1 MSRLLQFCTG
11 TLWPGRRGWRAILV
25 IAFFAFS
32 SMNLHPV
39 ESDPDH
45 GHVVVGGSDADRAH
59 ALTVHL
65 ARMRLHPETDGDEH
79 PAPHAG
85 RAQTSCPIASTDEP
99 DVISIHGEAASIA
112 SFGAGGAAVASAT
125 PALLPPNTPAGP
137 LFASTAAGLP
147 DSALPPP
154 EPPPRAS

>member
-1 MSRLLQFCTG
+1 ML
-11 TLWPGRRGWRAILV
+11 RRGWRAILV

-59 ALTVHL
+59 ALAVHL

-79 PAPHAG
+79 PAPRAG
-85 RAQTSCPIASTDEP
+85 RTQTSCPIASTDEP

-112 SFGAGGAAVASAT
+112 SFGVSGAAVAAAT
-125 PALLPPNTPAGP
+125 PALLPPITLAGR
-137 LFASTAAGLP
+137 LFASKAAVLLDP
-147 DSALPPP
+147 ALPPP